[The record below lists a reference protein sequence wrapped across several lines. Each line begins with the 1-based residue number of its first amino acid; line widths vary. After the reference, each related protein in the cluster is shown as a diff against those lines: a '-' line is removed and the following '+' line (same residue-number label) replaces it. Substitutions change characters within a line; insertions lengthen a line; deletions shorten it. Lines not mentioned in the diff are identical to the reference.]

1 VCIGWACCNGGQL
14 DTATLITMDSVL
26 RLRSVRAA
34 ARALGRPASTIAAS
48 IARFEAE
55 ISVRLVERAGS
66 GLVASL
72 DAVRLEAEITS
83 LAALAEGISPNH
95 AIKLEA
101 LERFAQVAGLG
112 SIRRAARSMGLGQPQ
127 LTRQIAQLEAML
139 GAPLL
144 QRGSGGST
152 VTAEGARIARA
163 TERLLAAWHRL
174 SRASEERFRKT
185 AATARLGSV
194 IPLGYESEI
203 ARLLANLTARW
214 LAERPRAPLFV
225 SSTTAEDL
233 LAGLKTGLFDV
244 AFLDTERL
252 PSDLDG
258 QVVGQTALALVGVP
272 EGQTR
277 IADALLS
284 APLAVPSARSG
295 LRQRINRI
303 LDDYLNDTE
312 RNAVRLI
319 EIDSIPVI
327 LNLVLHHG
335 FVSVLPRASVARIR
349 SDLRQLPLD
358 PAYDMNFWLCWPRG
372 SGETLGRAI
381 LSSIDQSSEPEG
393 RIANPVG

>member
-1 VCIGWACCNGGQL
+1 MDRACCNGGQL
-14 DTATLITMDSVL
+14 DTATLIAMESVL
-26 RLRSVRAA
+26 RTRSIRAT

-66 GLVASL
+66 GLVVSL
-72 DAVRLEAEITS
+72 EAVRLEPEIAAAAD
-83 LAALAEGISPNH
+83 LARSISPGH
-95 AIKLEA
+95 ATKLDA
-101 LERFAQVAGLG
+101 LDRFVQVAGLG
-112 SIRRAARSMGLGQPQ
+112 SIRRAARSLGLGQPQ
-127 LTRQIAQLEAML
+127 LTRQIAQLEAIL

-152 VTAEGARIARA
+152 VTAEGARIAA
-163 TERLLAAWHRL
+163 AAEALLAAWQRL
-174 SRASEERFRKT
+174 SGASEDRFRKS
-185 AATARLGSV
+185 AATTRLGSV

-225 SSTTAEDL
+225 SSTTADDL
-233 LAGLKTGLFDV
+233 LAGLKSGLFDV

-252 PSDLDG
+252 PADLDG
-258 QVVGQTALALVGVP
+258 EVVGQTALAVVGVP
-272 EGQTR
+272 EGQHN

-303 LDDYLNDTE
+303 LDDHLNEVE
-312 RNAVRLI
+312 RGAVRLI

-335 FVSVLPRASVARIR
+335 FVSVLPQASVARIR

-358 PAYDMNFWLCWPRG
+358 PRYDMNFWLCWPRS
-372 SGETLGRAI
+372 SGEALGRA
-381 LSSIDQSSEPEG
+381 L
-393 RIANPVG
+393 IAAMETR